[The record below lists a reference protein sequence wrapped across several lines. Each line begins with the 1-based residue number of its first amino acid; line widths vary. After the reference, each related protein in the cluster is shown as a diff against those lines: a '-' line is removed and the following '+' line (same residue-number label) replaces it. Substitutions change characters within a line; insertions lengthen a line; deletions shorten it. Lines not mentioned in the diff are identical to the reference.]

1 MHPALVE
8 AGRVICLS
16 VSVSLLARLLCPFAS
31 RVYCD
36 CRKSVRWR
44 NLLLCISICTGP
56 VDYISF
62 SFLFF
67 SPRLISFRLR
77 GHLEIFFLSPKTGR
91 AVFSLRYFP
100 YCSGRAF
107 VVNYV
112 QFCLSMSC
120 PMFLCLRMEVCYWQ
134 VIPCFFLLYPPLFKI
149 FSSVFRI
156 FCWSGLGWA
165 V

>member
-1 MHPALVE
+1 MSFWLCFTCEKNLLFFSRLLESVYVHPALVE

-16 VSVSLLARLLCPFAS
+16 VSVSLLARLVCPFAS

-67 SPRLISFRLR
+67 SSLLVSSLFDCVGILNFFSLSQN
-77 GHLEIFFLSPKTGR
+77 GEGSFLS
-91 AVFSLRYFP
+91 SLFP
-100 YCSGRAF
+100 
-107 VVNYV
+107 
-112 QFCLSMSC
+112 
-120 PMFLCLRMEVCYWQ
+120 
-134 VIPCFFLLYPPLFKI
+134 ILFWAG
-149 FSSVFRI
+149 FR
-156 FCWSGLGWA
+156 C
-165 V
+165 